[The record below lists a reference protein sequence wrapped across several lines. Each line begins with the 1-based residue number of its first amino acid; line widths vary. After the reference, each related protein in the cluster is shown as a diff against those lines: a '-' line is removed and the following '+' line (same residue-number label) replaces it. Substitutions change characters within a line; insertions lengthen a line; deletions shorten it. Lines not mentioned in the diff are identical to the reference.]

1 MPVITAS
8 KTQPA
13 YDVVIVGSGAGGGQS
28 AYTLAMAGA
37 KVLVLEA
44 GRHYDPVRETPMFQ
58 ENFRAP
64 LRGADTAQ
72 KPFGFYD
79 ATIAGGWTMPGEPYT
94 NARGESERQ
103 FDWWRTRML
112 GGRTNHWGRIALR
125 NGPYDFK
132 PRNRDGLGVDWPIGY
147 ADLAPYYDR
156 VERLIGVYGSNE
168 GLENTPNSPQG
179 VLLPPP
185 KARVGELLA
194 QNRAKQLG
202 IPIIPAHRAVLSR
215 AQDAATLPA
224 LIHPGDPRAQRILGE
239 AMRGRAP
246 CFWATPCGRGCA
258 IKANYQSTTVH
269 FPPALATG
277 NLDILPDAMVREV
290 TLDKSGRADGVSYV
304 NAVTGQEGRVRGRVI
319 VLAASAVATARILLC
334 SQSARFPQGLA
345 NRSGKVGKGLMD
357 TVGASVGGQVP
368 LLENLPPH
376 NEDGAGGDHMYSPW
390 WLYRE
395 QRAGQLDFPRGYHI
409 EFRTGRAMP
418 GADAFNGLSRHT
430 GGSYGRQLKEDAR
443 RFYGSFL
450 GFSGRGEMI
459 PNDDCFCE
467 LDPVVKDKWGIPAIR
482 FHWKWSEHEIRQVAH
497 MQKSFGDIIE
507 AMGGTVTSK
516 PTPPALAIERGGRII
531 HEVGGTV
538 MGTDP
543 ATSVTNSWCQT
554 WDAKNLFIADGGPF
568 CSNADKN
575 PTLTIMALAWRTSDH
590 ILEEMQKGNI

>member
-215 AQDAATLPA
+215 AQDAATNMK
-224 LIHPGDPRAQRILGE
+224 ITAQDL
-239 AMRGRAP
+239 MRFKVIDQIIPEPVGGAHRAP
-246 CFWATPCGRGCA
+246 DA
-258 IKANYQSTTVH
+258 VM
-269 FPPALATG
+269 ALA
-277 NLDILPDAMVREV
+277 
-290 TLDKSGRADGVSYV
+290 
-304 NAVTGQEGRVRGRVI
+304 
-319 VLAASAVATARILLC
+319 
-334 SQSARFPQGLA
+334 
-345 NRSGKVGKGLMD
+345 
-357 TVGASVGGQVP
+357 
-368 LLENLPPH
+368 
-376 NEDGAGGDHMYSPW
+376 GD
-390 WLYRE
+390 
-395 QRAGQLDFPRGYHI
+395 
-409 EFRTGRAMP
+409 
-418 GADAFNGLSRHT
+418 
-430 GGSYGRQLKEDAR
+430 
-443 RFYGSFL
+443 
-450 GFSGRGEMI
+450 
-459 PNDDCFCE
+459 
-467 LDPVVKDKWGIPAIR
+467 
-482 FHWKWSEHEIRQVAH
+482 
-497 MQKSFGDIIE
+497 
-507 AMGGTVTSK
+507 
-516 PTPPALAIERGGRII
+516 AIERQFSELAGLNREEARRARRDKFLAIGR
-531 HEVGGTV
+531 
-538 MGTDP
+538 
-543 ATSVTNSWCQT
+543 S
-554 WDAKNLFIADGGPF
+554 L
-568 CSNADKN
+568 
-575 PTLTIMALAWRTSDH
+575 
-590 ILEEMQKGNI
+590 